1 MTSILRLRQRR
12 GIEIPADAQRDAG
25 EPAKL
30 TRITS
35 LAPARAPRDGAMNA
49 RNFFAELK
57 RRKVYKVGIAYA
69 VVAWILMQFASQ
81 IFPFFEIPNWA
92 VRLVVLLLIIGFPVA
107 LLLAW
112 AFELTP
118 EGIKRTEDVDGSK
131 SSPFKTC
138 NLTAIVA
145 QAPGKKVAVPF
156 TATHWSMVL
165 DAQSE
170 LREARAALEK
180 LCRIFW
186 RPIYS
191 FVRRQGIGPED
202 AEDLT
207 QGFFALL
214 LERKDLDTVRKEKAR
229 LRSYLLA
236 SIKNFLADERRRAI
250 AIKQGKGERLIPLDE
265 IRESE
270 RVDFERSD
278 RLTVDQIYERR
289 WAFTVLEQVMAR
301 LREEYRGAG
310 NLRFFEQMKKMLMDE
325 PGRLSQ
331 AQVAG
336 EFEMTENAVKQASY
350 RFRQRYQA
358 LFREEIAHTV
368 AVPGDI
374 EDELR
379 HLIAVVRL

>member
-1 MTSILRLRQRR
+1 M
-12 GIEIPADAQRDAG
+12 GIPAGAQRDAG

-35 LAPARAPRDGAMNA
+35 LAPARAPEDGAMNA

-69 VVAWILMQFASQ
+69 VVAWVLMQVASQ

-131 SSPFKTC
+131 SNAFKTR

-145 QAPGKKVAVPF
+145 EGPEKKVAVPF

-170 LREARAALEK
+170 LRAARAALEK
-180 LCRIFW
+180 LCRIYW

-214 LERKDLDTVRKEKAR
+214 LERKDLNTVPKEKGR
-229 LRSYLLA
+229 LRPYLLA
-236 SIKNFLADERRRAI
+236 SLKNFLTDERRRAV
-250 AIKQGKGERLIPLDE
+250 AIKRGKGQRLIPFE
-265 IRESE
+265 EVREGE
-270 RVDFERSD
+270 RIDVERSD
-278 RLTVDQIYERR
+278 RLTADQVYERR
-289 WAFTVLEQVMAR
+289 WAFTVLEQVMSR
-301 LREEYRGAG
+301 LRDEYRSAG
-310 NLRFFEQMKKMLMDE
+310 NLRFFDQMKKMLMDE
-325 PGRLSQ
+325 PGRPSQ
-331 AQVAG
+331 AQVAS
-336 EFEMTENAVKQASY
+336 EFDMTENAVKQAFY
-350 RFRQRYQA
+350 RFRQRYQT
-358 LFREEIAHTV
+358 LFREEITHTV
-368 AVPGDI
+368 ATPSDI

-379 HLIAVVRL
+379 YLIAVVRT

>member
-1 MTSILRLRQRR
+1 M
-12 GIEIPADAQRDAG
+12 GIPAGAQRDAG

-35 LAPARAPRDGAMNA
+35 LAPARAPEDGAMNA

-69 VVAWILMQFASQ
+69 VVAWVLMQVASQ

-131 SSPFKTC
+131 SNTFKTR

-145 QAPGKKVAVPF
+145 EGPEKKVAVPF

-170 LREARAALEK
+170 LRAARAALEK
-180 LCRIFW
+180 LCRIYW

-214 LERKDLDTVRKEKAR
+214 LERKDLNTVRKEKAR

-236 SIKNFLADERRRAI
+236 SLKNFLADERRRAM
-250 AIKQGKGERLIPLDE
+250 AIKRGKEERLIPMDE
-265 IRESE
+265 IHESE
-270 RVDFERSD
+270 RIDIERSD
-278 RLTVDQIYERR
+278 RLTADQIYERR

-301 LREEYRGAG
+301 LRDEYRSAG
-310 NLRFFEQMKKMLMDE
+310 NLRFFERMKKMLMDE

-331 AQVAG
+331 ARVAS
-336 EFEMTENAVKQASY
+336 EFDMTENAVKQAFH
-350 RFRQRYQA
+350 RFRQCYQT
-358 LFREEIAHTV
+358 LFREEITHTV
-368 AVPGDI
+368 ATPSDI

-379 HLIAVVRL
+379 YLIAVVRT